1 MVGVLWSRIWRHGVA
16 WHPGRVASI
25 SLDGDDGGCYQLSS
39 GSLDWTLRYS
49 VAVVGALE
57 EEAAWGM
64 VDSSLDGG
72 RTQGH
77 CADHLEGE
85 RERE

>member
-1 MVGVLWSRIWRHGVA
+1 MVQDMAA
-16 WHPGRVASI
+16 WGSLAPREGSLAPREGI